1 MNRKSIGLLII
12 DCIARCFVLTS
23 TKDESEVQSELSET
37 KVNFAITVRN
47 FFYLIKQI
55 LIVKIFIVFIE
66 RGFLLNQRKRAPL
79 SLQMKTSNL

>member
-37 KVNFAITVRN
+37 KVNFAITVSN
-47 FFYLIKQI
+47 FFI
-55 LIVKIFIVFIE
+55 
-66 RGFLLNQRKRAPL
+66 
-79 SLQMKTSNL
+79 